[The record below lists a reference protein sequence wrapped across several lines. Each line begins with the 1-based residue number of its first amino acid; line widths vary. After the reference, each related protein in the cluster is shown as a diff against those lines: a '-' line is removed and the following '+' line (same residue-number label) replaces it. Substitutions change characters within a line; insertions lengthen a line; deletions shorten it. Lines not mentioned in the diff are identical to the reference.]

1 MNEAYSSSPPQ
12 LQYHQLL
19 LPQQAGGWLPAGQL
33 VLLLCPISS
42 TVHKP
47 LKCLTSDPVAVQVS
61 SCHCALPLT
70 THTHLMESVRLMAA
84 YWTRL
89 LISIASSWR
98 EEGKEGR
105 KERGGGREGVR
116 RDRREEG
123 GGGGGGGG

>member
-1 MNEAYSSSPPQ
+1 MSEAYSSSPPQ

-33 VLLLCPISS
+33 LLLLCPISS

-61 SCHCALPLT
+61 SCYCAIPLT

-98 EEGKEGR
+98 EEGKEGGS
-105 KERGGGREGVR
+105 KEGQKR
-116 RDRREEG
+116 RRRRRRVG
-123 GGGGGGGG
+123 KRRRIPFGLVQ